1 MLWPMVLLIATLALL
16 VIVSPSVVF
25 PDYWD
30 MEEHQPEERA
40 RDRTLI
46 ADVAVLLCA
55 AVLVSLIVRR
65 APSLLTWRFAL
76 SMLAVA
82 VATGATVAAIV
93 SPEARILGR
102 PVRLGQY
109 ALALLALPAALRVGP
124 GLAVP
129 DITPKGVLTR

>member
-16 VIVSPSVVF
+16 VIMSPSVVF

-30 MEEHQPEERA
+30 VEEHQPEERA
-40 RDRTLI
+40 RDRKLI
-46 ADVAVLLCA
+46 ADAAVLLCA
-55 AVLVSLIVRR
+55 AVLAPLIVRR
-65 APSLLTWRFAL
+65 SPSLLTWRFAL
-76 SMLAVA
+76 SMLAVV
-82 VATGATVAAIV
+82 VATGATVAAIA